1 MAKLHFF
8 YSTMNAGKSTALLQT
23 HHNFEE
29 NNLKSLLFLP
39 NIDSNDDSSINKIK
53 SRIGIEKDAIYANQ
67 DFNFINYIKENNLK
81 DIHCILIDEAQFL
94 KDYQINQLSK
104 IADQYDI
111 PVMCYGLRTDFTGN
125 LFEGSARLLSIAD
138 NLHELKTICTMCT
151 NKATMVVRL
160 DSEGKV
166 ETHGKI
172 IKLGGDDIYKSVCRK
187 HFREL
192 TSLV

>member
-1 MAKLHFF
+1 
-8 YSTMNAGKSTALLQT
+8 MNAGKSTALLQT

-39 NIDSNDDSSINKIK
+39 NTDSDDNSDISKIK
-53 SRIGIEKDAIYANQ
+53 SRIGIEKDAIYANKS
-67 DFNFINYIKENNLK
+67 FNFIDYIKENNLI
-81 DIHCILIDEAQFL
+81 DTHCILIDEGQFL
-94 KDYQINQLSK
+94 KDYQVNQLSK
-104 IADQYDI
+104 IADEYDI

-125 LFEGSARLLSIAD
+125 LFEGTARLLSIAD

-160 DSEGKV
+160 DSKGNI
-166 ETHGKI
+166 ETDGKI

-192 TSLV
+192 TSLI